1 MPDLTEQ
8 VTNETPPM
16 SAVTEMTDNITSAP
30 GDLPVPEIEARILAQ
45 QNQFRHDNILIP
57 SAPQAGQAVEI
68 WATSGENYPLER
80 SVLFYT
86 TDGSLP
92 DTSSMTLPLEKVRVD
107 WETQVG
113 YLTRWR
119 AILPAQTAH
128 TIVRYRIGGW
138 YRHSY
143 QEEPDVWAQDG
154 QGHWY
159 RQRGLLAVT
168 TFAYT
173 VEAKAPHF
181 PQWTQDGI
189 IYQIFVDRFRT
200 SEPGGDFPHNP
211 DLQALHGGT
220 LQGVIDALPYLADL
234 GVTCLW
240 LSPIHQAETYHR
252 YDGIDFNTVD
262 PRLGTNEDVKELTQ
276 RAHAQGMRVILDFV
290 PSHVSWHHPAFL
302 EAQQNQDAESAD
314 WFTFYAWP
322 DNYRSFLDMVPS
334 LPSFSTE
341 SRGARRYIFESAIT
355 WLKDYGIDGFRL
367 DHAIGHSMDF
377 WTEFRQVTRAVAPES
392 ITVGEVTD
400 TPDSMA
406 RFHGK
411 LDGLLDFPLASALRH
426 TFGIKDW
433 NVQKLDTFL
442 YSYEQFMM
450 QAPERVSFLDNHDM
464 NRFLFVANQDTQRL
478 KMAALCQFTLTAT
491 PVIYYGTEVGMS
503 HSVDIGAVAGGD
515 ALARQDM
522 PWTTEQWNQ
531 DLLSFYRSLIQI
543 RKAFPVLR
551 QGKRRTMHLNV
562 AQKAYAYA
570 QTSIDADALIYGDI
584 LVTFNLSNTQQ
595 TLLLP
600 KPGKAREYTCLLAT
614 CGRANA
620 RLTAQ
625 GIEITLPAQ
634 SGAAFTPVV

>member
-8 VTNETPPM
+8 VTHEVPPM
-16 SAVTEMTDNITSAP
+16 SALLEMTDNITSAP

-45 QNQFRHDNILIP
+45 QSQFRHDNILYP
-57 SAPQAGQAVEI
+57 SAPLAGQAVEI
-68 WATSGENYPLER
+68 WATSGENHLLER

-86 TDGSLP
+86 IDGSLP
-92 DTSSMTLPLEKVRVD
+92 DASAMTLPLEKVRID
-107 WETQVG
+107 WETRAG

-119 AILPAQTAH
+119 AIIPAQPAH

-138 YRHSY
+138 YRHSC
-143 QEEPDVWAQDG
+143 QEEPDIWAQDG

-159 RQRGLLAVT
+159 RQQGPLAVT

-173 VEAKAPHF
+173 VEPETPRF

-200 SEPGGDFPHNP
+200 SEPGGAFPQNP
-211 DLQALHGGT
+211 NLQALHGGT
-220 LQGVIDALPYLADL
+220 LQGIIDALPYLADL

-252 YDGIDFNTVD
+252 YDGMDFNTVD

-276 RAHAQGMRVILDFV
+276 RAHAQGIRVILDFV

-302 EAQQNQDAESAD
+302 EAQQDRDAETAD

-322 DNYRSFLDMVPS
+322 DNYRCFLGLVPS
-334 LPSFSTE
+334 LPSFSTD
-341 SRGARRYIFESAIT
+341 SWGARRYIFESAIM
-355 WLKDYGIDGFRL
+355 WLKDYDVDGFRL

-377 WTEFRQVTRAVAPES
+377 WTEFRQATRAVAPES

-433 NVQKLDTFL
+433 NVQRFDTFL
-442 YSYEQFMM
+442 YNYEQFMT

-464 NRFLFVANQDTQRL
+464 NRFLFVANQDIQRL

-491 PVIYYGTEVGMS
+491 PVIYYGTEIGMS
-503 HSVDIGAVAGGD
+503 HSVDIGAGVGGD

-522 PWTTEQWNQ
+522 SWAPGEWNQ
-531 DLLSFYRSLIQI
+531 ELLSFYKTLIQM

-551 QGKRRTMHLNV
+551 QGQRYTLYLDV
-562 AQKAYAYA
+562 EQKTYAYA
-570 QTSIDADALIYGDI
+570 QTSNNADTLIQGDV
-584 LVTFNLSNTQQ
+584 LVAFNLSNMQQ

-600 KPGKAREYTCLLAT
+600 QSIEAREYTCLLAT
-614 CGRANA
+614 REQAHA
-620 RLTAQ
+620 RLMEQ
-625 GIEITLPAQ
+625 GIEFTLPPQ
-634 SGAAFTPVV
+634 SGAAFSLS